1 MVRVHIDNDTYVDV
15 TPDHNF
21 ILKDLSLKMAR
32 DLTN

>member
-15 TPDHNF
+15 TPDHKF
-21 ILKDLSLKMAR
+21 ILKDLSLKMAK